1 MEVEGRDGG
10 REGRRIVKEGR
21 MKRWREG
28 SSGGRRE
35 GGKDGEVREG
45 GKS

>member
-1 MEVEGRDGG
+1 MEVEWREGLK
-10 REGRRIVKEGR
+10 EGRRIVKEGR
-21 MKRWREG
+21 IKRWREG